1 MRGVLDVE
9 LLIKIVIV
17 SRALPIKNVI
27 RSHIVEHLDKK
38 KR

>member
-9 LLIKIVIV
+9 LLRKIVIV
-17 SRALPIKNVI
+17 SRALPIRNVI
-27 RSHIVEHLDKK
+27 RSPTVEHLDKK